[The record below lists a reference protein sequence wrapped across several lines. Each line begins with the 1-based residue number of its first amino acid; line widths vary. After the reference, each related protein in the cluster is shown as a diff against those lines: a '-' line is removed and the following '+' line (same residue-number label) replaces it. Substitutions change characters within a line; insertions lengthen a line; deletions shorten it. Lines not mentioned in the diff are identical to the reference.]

1 MVQMKVVMMGEM
13 MVASLVMKMV
23 DMKVVLWDLLLAG
36 L

>member
-1 MVQMKVVMMGEM
+1 MTGEM

-23 DMKVVLWDLLLAG
+23 DMKVVLWDLRLAG